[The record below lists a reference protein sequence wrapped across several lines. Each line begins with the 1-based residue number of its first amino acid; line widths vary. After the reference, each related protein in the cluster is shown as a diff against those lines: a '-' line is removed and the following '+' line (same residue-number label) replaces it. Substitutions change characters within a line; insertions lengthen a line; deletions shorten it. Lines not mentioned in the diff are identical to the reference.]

1 MKEYIS
7 KRLEELREE
16 KEMWLDK
23 LQYNED
29 EDARLYYLEC
39 IARINELLDLQA
51 ELEKSEVNEE
61 VK

>member
-7 KRLEELREE
+7 KRLDELRQE

-23 LQYNED
+23 LQYNEND
-29 EDARLYYLEC
+29 DSRVYYLEC

-51 ELEKSEVNEE
+51 KLGEVNEE

>member
-1 MKEYIS
+1 MKEYII
-7 KRLEELREE
+7 KRLKELREE

-23 LQYNED
+23 LKYNEND
-29 EDARLYYLEC
+29 VSKVYYLEC

-51 ELEKSEVNEE
+51 KLGEVNEE

>member
-1 MKEYIS
+1 MKEYII
-7 KRLEELREE
+7 KRLKELREE

-23 LQYNED
+23 LQYNEND
-29 EDARLYYLEC
+29 VSRVYYLEC

-51 ELEKSEVNEE
+51 KMGEVNEE

>member
-7 KRLEELREE
+7 KRLDELRQE

-23 LQYNED
+23 LQYNEND
-29 EDARLYYLEC
+29 ISRVYYLEC

-51 ELEKSEVNEE
+51 KLGEVNEE

>member
-7 KRLEELREE
+7 KRLEELRKE

-23 LQYNED
+23 LQYNEND
-29 EDARLYYLEC
+29 VSRVYYLEC

-51 ELEKSEVNEE
+51 KMGEVNEE

>member
-7 KRLEELREE
+7 KRLEELRQE

-23 LQYNED
+23 LQYNEND
-29 EDARLYYLEC
+29 VSRVYYLEC

-51 ELEKSEVNEE
+51 KLGEVNEE

>member
-7 KRLEELREE
+7 KRLDELRQE

-23 LQYNED
+23 LQYNEND
-29 EDARLYYLEC
+29 VSRVYYLEC

>member
-7 KRLEELREE
+7 KRLDELRQE

-23 LQYNED
+23 LQYNEND
-29 EDARLYYLEC
+29 VSRVYYLEC

-51 ELEKSEVNEE
+51 KLGEVNE
-61 VK
+61 KDK

>member
-7 KRLEELREE
+7 KRLDELRQE

-23 LQYNED
+23 LQYNEND
-29 EDARLYYLEC
+29 VSRVYYLEC

-51 ELEKSEVNEE
+51 KLGEVNEE